1 MIDKLLKN
9 PQTEGFFSFMIGVGI
24 IVMLFHRPVR
34 SERSLA
40 LDPSLFENKNIKADG
55 KCYSYRVEDA
65 TCEILPSK

>member
-34 SERSLA
+34 S
-40 LDPSLFENKNIKADG
+40 
-55 KCYSYRVEDA
+55 
-65 TCEILPSK
+65 